1 MTFSTEQMKCV
12 KHSKAGGAE
21 PALTDKEGLHTGQ
34 PAVPLTFCPYF
45 LPLFSSCISVNSEK
59 SQVKLSLLPND
70 TGKPDVF
77 SASPEPPLLNQKE
90 RKEGAEERALKR
102 EEKEQKS
109 QKRKE
114 KNQKGQEETEMF
126 SQEKKEPQKSQRS
139 RQGKREHQE
148 PASEQ
153 VGAGEGQASPRP
165 PPSLLSE

>member
-1 MTFSTEQMKCV
+1 MPV
-12 KHSKAGGAE
+12 
-21 PALTDKEGLHTGQ
+21 
-34 PAVPLTFCPYF
+34 TFCPYF
-45 LPLFSSCISVNSEK
+45 LPLFSSCISVNPEK
-59 SQVKLSLLPND
+59 SQVKLSLLPSD

-90 RKEGAEERALKR
+90 RKEGAEERALKG
-102 EEKEQKS
+102 EEKE

-139 RQGKREHQE
+139 RQGKRERQE

-153 VGAGEGQASPRP
+153 VGAREG
-165 PPSLLSE
+165 